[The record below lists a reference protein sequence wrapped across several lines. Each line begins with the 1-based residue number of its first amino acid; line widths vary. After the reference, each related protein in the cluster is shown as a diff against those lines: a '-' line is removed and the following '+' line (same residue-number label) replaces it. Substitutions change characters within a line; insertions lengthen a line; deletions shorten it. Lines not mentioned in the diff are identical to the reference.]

1 MKRTKIKT
9 LALCAAIALSLF
21 CFGAFAFTRP
31 YAVRAEETEPPAA
44 EQEQQA
50 VEPQDRGD
58 GGFTALFN
66 EKILPLIIGA
76 GSTVIG
82 FLFIA
87 LKDTFGKRKM
97 KHELE
102 TLKEAYKQLFG
113 RNEVFSLE
121 NEKLRA
127 AAGQV
132 DYTNIIKDLIEK
144 TVGEKLRLYDK
155 EFAEIGVN
163 QKAQNEQFAA
173 FLKAAQAVWGAKI
186 PAAAAA
192 LNTLP
197 SVRTLKKYELEN
209 ALLKDKI
216 AEIKGGEADKVIAS
230 VAAAAEARV

>member
-1 MKRTKIKT
+1 MKRRNKT
-9 LALCAAIALSLF
+9 LALCAAIALFLL
-21 CFGAFAFTRP
+21 GAFAFIRP
-31 YAVRAEETEPPAA
+31 HAARAEETEPPVA

-50 VEPQDRGD
+50 IEPQESGGD
-58 GGFTALFN
+58 GFTALFN

-87 LKDTFGKRKM
+87 LKDAFGKRKL
-97 KHELE
+97 KRELE
-102 TLKEAYKQLFG
+102 TLKEAYKQIFG
-113 RNEVFSLE
+113 RNEVFSAE

-132 DYTNIIKDLIEK
+132 DYTDTIKDLIEK
-144 TVGEKLRLYDK
+144 TVVGKLRLYDK
-155 EFAEIGVN
+155 AFADIVVN
-163 QKAQNEQFAA
+163 QRAQNEQFAA
-173 FLKAAQAVWGAKI
+173 FLKAAQAVWGDRI

-197 SVRTLKKYELEN
+197 PVRLLKKYELEN

-230 VAAAAEARV
+230 VAADAEARV